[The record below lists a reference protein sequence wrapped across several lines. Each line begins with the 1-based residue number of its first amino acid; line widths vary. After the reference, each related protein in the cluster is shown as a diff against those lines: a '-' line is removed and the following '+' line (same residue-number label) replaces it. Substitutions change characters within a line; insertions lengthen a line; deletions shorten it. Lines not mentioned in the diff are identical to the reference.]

1 MNGNNKVTFSIAW
14 CISSESEAQTRQ
26 SQLKIQNCW
35 DGLSCAR
42 HSKKW
47 LEFLPHKEAR
57 NICLH
62 LLTWMPTSS
71 VITFSCSLFLCMAAQ
86 GKCLFLSYFG
96 RTTRLFADQAKILIK
111 CLCNM
116 SCMRENCRSTILRK
130 KNHLV
135 KAGGKR
141 VLLNVWLKALVKILL
156 RCVRKTGTNINNKT
170 RQKKARNWK
179 LFPPLTS
186 DIIESLKP
194 YSDKLVLEISVQ

>member
-26 SQLKIQNCW
+26 SQLKIQNCS
-35 DGLSCAR
+35 DRLSCAR

-47 LEFLPHKEAR
+47 PEFLPQTIRGAKY
-57 NICLH
+57 
-62 LLTWMPTSS
+62 SS
-71 VITFSCSLFLCMAAQ
+71 VITFSRSLFVCMAAQ

-96 RTTRLFADQAKILIK
+96 RTTRLFANQAKILIK

-141 VLLNVWLKALVKILL
+141 VFTKYLIK
-156 RCVRKTGTNINNKT
+156 
-170 RQKKARNWK
+170 
-179 LFPPLTS
+179 
-186 DIIESLKP
+186 SLGK
-194 YSDKLVLEISVQ
+194 DFTEMCAQNGN